1 MAPKDKDIFSK
12 ALRYDEDAVGV
23 GVMVE

>member
-1 MAPKDKDIFSK
+1 MASKDKDICSK

-23 GVMVE
+23 GGMVE